1 MAGYIRAEAERFK
14 TKGLNTKVN
23 KDILYKFKVKCKERG
38 LVLNNVVEAF
48 VSQYG
53 KGRYKLKETDILKWK
68 DDKGETEIINCMIEE
83 VAYNRFKETV
93 KDKDMFIKYVL
104 SAFIE
109 DFINND
115 LVLEFTERI
124 NEGDD

>member
-53 KGRYKLKETDILKWK
+53 KGRYKFRKYEALTKK
-68 DDKGETEIINCMIEE
+68 
-83 VAYNRFKETV
+83 YNGQYPSDHLAVQISV
-93 KDKDMFIKYVL
+93 KF
-104 SAFIE
+104 
-109 DFINND
+109 
-115 LVLEFTERI
+115 
-124 NEGDD
+124 